1 MPLSS
6 ERYLVVERGPTIRR
20 SATRLGGA
28 GSFLARTLIRV
39 MDSAFF
45 LVAEVARW
53 QGQRQDLL
61 NGGSSLSPDGTR
73 RRGFEPCAPTTYCPE
88 TGPTLPGMDHISP
101 SANRI
106 SEALRALRQVYA
118 DAAADKSV
126 LGLKC
131 LQAVTVELAADGV
144 TADDLKPLAELETLI
159 SESPAASATAASVSA
174 RAPER
179 PPGFDDPHRDRRR
192 KAVPSNTLL
201 ARSAVLID
209 LLVKDGQGEERAAQ
223 TVMRHLLLAGV
234 PAPERGGN
242 SRGWRRLREFCNTLH
257 QGNGPE
263 DACVEYEA
271 FGRKVDEIPAGRR
284 VDEALTERLWDRRR
298 QARRDAG

>member
-106 SEALRALRQVYA
+106 SAALRALRQVYA
-118 DAAADKSV
+118 DTVVDKSV

-131 LQAVTVELAADGV
+131 LQAVTVKLAADGV

-159 SESPAASATAASVSA
+159 SESPAS
-174 RAPER
+174 
-179 PPGFDDPHRDRRR
+179 
-192 KAVPSNTLL
+192 
-201 ARSAVLID
+201 
-209 LLVKDGQGEERAAQ
+209 
-223 TVMRHLLLAGV
+223 RH
-234 PAPERGGN
+234 
-242 SRGWRRLREFCNTLH
+242 
-257 QGNGPE
+257 
-263 DACVEYEA
+263 D
-271 FGRKVDEIPAGRR
+271 
-284 VDEALTERLWDRRR
+284 
-298 QARRDAG
+298 